1 MIGSWK
7 GIYRFDNENIQKIR
21 GYDETEF
28 EIIIE
33 KFDGKSF
40 TGKVFDD
47 EKTGGMKGT
56 GEIVGNV
63 ENNQIYFEKAMPLN
77 CQINSKGL
85 EYSEKRHPT
94 IYYYG
99 KLSDNGE
106 KFEGIWKF
114 KKKLGFLFY
123 IIPIIYRPGK
133 GTWKME
139 QKKNSL

>member
-7 GIYRFDNENIQKIR
+7 GIYRYEDENIQKTL
-21 GYDETEF
+21 GFDETEF

-33 KFDGKSF
+33 QFDGKKF

-47 EKTGGMKGT
+47 ENTGGMKGT
-56 GEIVGNV
+56 GNIVGRV

-77 CQINSKGL
+77 CQLTSNGL
-85 EYSEKRHPT
+85 KYSEKRHPI

-99 KLSDNGE
+99 KLSNNGE

-114 KKKLGFLFY
+114 KNKLRFLFY
-123 IIPIIYRPGK
+123 FIPIIYCPCK
-133 GTWKME
+133 GIWKME
-139 QKKNSL
+139 QKNNI